1 MGLASRAVGLFSRYG
16 GYGLSLMSLLSGS
29 TQDWNTQAGPR
40 YDNSGVMAIIQY
52 LNGGIES
59 GPRLIV
65 QKPVRGTRG
74 REWKEIDNHELPRTV
89 ANGYR
94 MTESQLNA
102 GAILS
107 LVVRGDAY
115 WVASRSNSGKVLG
128 YIYLPHWQVCPK
140 NDEDYGGRRAGEF
153 PVTYY
158 EILDGDG
165 HPQKFAVEDVIHFRW
180 GIDPANPGRGLS
192 PLWAALRE
200 IVSDNEA
207 ATLMAAML
215 QNGGV
220 LGWAISPKQLNDD
233 AFEVTPDQMRDQ
245 ARMLQTFVTGDMA
258 GTPAPVPFPI
268 EVTQLGFEPSK
279 LVLDKQRQIA
289 IERILAQYGI
299 DPMVLGLPSQ
309 SKTFS
314 NFEEANEAAVRRAL
328 LRVLG
333 IMAKTLTEQSLRVHY
348 RTNSQAFS
356 EERVYWDLSEV
367 IALQPDAAAE
377 REQGGKD
384 WDRGLIK
391 RSEWR
396 EQNGFDVDPER
407 DEVYKEEL
415 GMMIAEHSASLQK
428 PKDPAAEK
436 KSKLAR
442 AKEKRAAL
450 AATIDPPEEDA

>member
-165 HPQKFAVEDVIHFRW
+165 HPQKFAVEEVIHFRW

-258 GTPAPVPFPI
+258 GTPAPIPFPI

-367 IALQPDAAAE
+367 IALQPDEAAE
-377 REQGGKD
+377 REQAGKD
-384 WDRGLIK
+384 WDRGLMR

-396 EQNGFDVDPER
+396 ERFGFDVDPER